1 MEAFIMAEMGVIPYS
16 FNGIT
21 EYPRSQ
27 PLPTIPGQAQGVY
40 ITLHPDIVDNI
51 SMKIAGWFAGREE
64 IEIVDVGISDKQGL
78 GFLIIEWLECEID
91 QLFLA
96 ILRDEELVG
105 DYTVYGRDLEV

>member
-1 MEAFIMAEMGVIPYS
+1 MTQEMGVIPYS

-27 PLPTIPGQAQGVY
+27 QLPALPGQAQGVY
-40 ITLHPDIVDNI
+40 ITLHPDVVDDL
-51 SMKIAGWFAGREE
+51 SEKIAGWFADREE
-64 IEIVDVGISDKQGL
+64 IQIVDFGTSDKQEL
-78 GFLIIEWLECEID
+78 GFLVIEWIECEID

-105 DYTVYGRDLEV
+105 DYTVYGRNLEV

>member
-1 MEAFIMAEMGVIPYS
+1 MTQEMGVIPYS

-27 PLPTIPGQAQGVY
+27 QLPTIPGQAQGVY
-40 ITLHPDIVDNI
+40 ITLHPDVLETIAE
-51 SMKIAGWFAGREE
+51 KIAGWFAGREE
-64 IEIVDVGISDKQGL
+64 VDIVDVGVSDKQGL

-105 DYTVYGRDLEV
+105 DYTAYGRNLEV